1 MSGKRSLCCVFS
13 VGVNQLW
20 SRKLIDLFPLKILE
34 VEWDWWQSL
43 GSVNM
48 GPPMTCW
55 YLNCPSGTVT
65 RTLCVIT
72 TGAMEGVKTQL
83 GCKGQASN
91 TPEDLWFSLRGSR
104 ARNLSTLAGFTS
116 DRIMENINQW
126 LPEVLCSLAV
136 NPNLLSSWTIKQQ
149 SKSLFFQAGF

>member
-1 MSGKRSLCCVFS
+1 MSRKKPLLAFA

-20 SRKLIDLFPLKILE
+20 SRELIDLSPLKILE

-48 GPPMTCW
+48 GPLMTWW

-72 TGAMEGVKTQL
+72 TSTMEGVKTQL

-91 TPEDLWFSLRGSR
+91 APEDLWFSLRGSR
-104 ARNLSTLAGFTS
+104 ARNLSTLTGFTS

-126 LPEVLCSLAV
+126 LPEVLYSLAV
-136 NPNLLSSWTIKQQ
+136 TQNVLSSRTIKQQ
-149 SKSLFFQAGF
+149 SVSFQAGF